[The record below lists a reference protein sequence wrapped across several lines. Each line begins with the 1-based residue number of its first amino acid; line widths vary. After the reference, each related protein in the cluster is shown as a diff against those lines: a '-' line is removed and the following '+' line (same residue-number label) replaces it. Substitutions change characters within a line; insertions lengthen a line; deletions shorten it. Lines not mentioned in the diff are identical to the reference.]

1 MFENS
6 GTRRQS
12 LRHCNTRRPAG
23 PYKRR
28 ALRAWA
34 DRERERPRAT
44 LVPSAPLRK
53 GPRQEDARSPLAAPA
68 PRLLATRPTALHRT
82 RCPDAHRCVG
92 VFASALARAS
102 PARHNELPHGQDD
115 RRRRHPPPLGQAG
128 EFFCHR
134 FRVRSPSRFSFSQIA
149 HGSKKIKL
157 KSLGSVLGVAL
168 SLSPP

>member
-23 PYKRR
+23 RYKRR
-28 ALRAWA
+28 ALSAWA

-44 LVPSAPLRK
+44 PVPSAPLPKR
-53 GPRQEDARSPLAAPA
+53 PRQKDARSPLAAPT
-68 PRLLATRPTALHRT
+68 PRLLATRPTAPHRT
-82 RCPDAHRCVG
+82 RCLDAHRCVG
-92 VFASALARAS
+92 VFASALAWAS
-102 PARHNELPHGQDD
+102 PARHNELPHRQGA

-134 FRVRSPSRFSFSQIA
+134 FRVRSPSPFSFPQIA
-149 HGSKKIKL
+149 HGRKK
-157 KSLGSVLGVAL
+157 L
-168 SLSPP
+168 S